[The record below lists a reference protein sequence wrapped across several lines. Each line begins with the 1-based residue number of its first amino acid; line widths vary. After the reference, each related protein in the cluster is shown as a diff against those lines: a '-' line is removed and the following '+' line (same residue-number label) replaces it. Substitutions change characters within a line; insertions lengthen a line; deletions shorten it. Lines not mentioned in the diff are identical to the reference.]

1 MMEKILSATI
11 AAGILAAG
19 CLAPESPATVEVKDE
34 SVPKAKEVCVVMQEE
49 IWLSKPFDVPL
60 DASLQRFIIRLGEE
74 TGVDPKVILGLIYV
88 ESSYN
93 ADSIGDDGHSFG
105 LMQIQR
111 RWHEERIARL
121 NVMDLLNPYDNV
133 AVGVDYL
140 SELYEKYGD
149 IEMALVAYNAGP
161 TGAWEHWFSKGLY
174 TSEYSR
180 KVMEASKNIKALSED
195 GQQ

>member
-1 MMEKILSATI
+1 MIERLLSATI

-19 CLAPESPATVEVKDE
+19 CLAPEAPKPVEVQKE
-34 SVPKAKEVCVVMQEE
+34 PVKAKIEAPIVVEKAIE
-49 IWLSKPFDVPL
+49 SSKPFNLPL
-60 DASLQRFIIRLGEE
+60 EAPLQRFIIQLGEE
-74 TGVDPKVILGLIYV
+74 TGVDPKIILGLICV

-93 ADSIGDDGHSFG
+93 ADSIGDNGRSFG

-140 SELYEKYGD
+140 SELYEEYGD

-161 TGAWEHWFSKGLY
+161 TGAWEHWFSKGIY

-180 KVMEASKNIKALSED
+180 KVMEASKNIKALPEE

>member
-1 MMEKILSATI
+1 MIARIVAGTLI
-11 AAGILAAG
+11 AASVATMCAAN
-19 CLAPESPATVEVKDE
+19 APQPVEEPAKAPQVRVE
-34 SVPKAKEVCVVMQEE
+34 AKEIEMVPE
-49 IWLSKPFDVPL
+49 KPIDLPL
-60 DASLQRFIIRLGEE
+60 EAHLQRYIIHLGEE
-74 TGVDPKVILGLIYV
+74 TGIDPKVILGIIYI

-93 ADSIGDDGHSFG
+93 ADSIGDNGRSFG

-111 RWHEERIARL
+111 RWHEERIVRL
-121 NVMDLLNPYDNV
+121 NIMDLLNPYENV

-161 TGAWEHWFSKGLY
+161 TGAWEHWFSRGIY

>member
-1 MMEKILSATI
+1 MCAANTLQPVEEAEK
-11 AAGILAAG
+11 
-19 CLAPESPATVEVKDE
+19 APQVRVE
-34 SVPKAKEVCVVMQEE
+34 AKEIEMDDA
-49 IWLSKPFDVPL
+49 KPFDLPL
-60 DASLQRFIIRLGEE
+60 EASLQRFIIRLGEE
-74 TGVDPKVILGLIYV
+74 TGVGPKIILGVICV

-105 LMQIQR
+105 LMQVQR

-133 AVGVDYL
+133 RVGINYL

>member
-1 MMEKILSATI
+1 MIARIVAGTLI
-11 AAGILAAG
+11 AASVATMCAANT
-19 CLAPESPATVEVKDE
+19 LQPVEEAEKAPQVRVE
-34 SVPKAKEVCVVMQEE
+34 AKEIEMDDA
-49 IWLSKPFDVPL
+49 KPFDLPL
-60 DASLQRFIIRLGEE
+60 EASLQRFIIRLGEE
-74 TGVDPKVILGLIYV
+74 TGVGPKIILGVICV

-105 LMQIQR
+105 LMQVQR

-133 AVGVDYL
+133 RVGINYL

>member
-1 MMEKILSATI
+1 MIARIVAGTLI
-11 AAGILAAG
+11 AASVATMCVTNVPQPVEEPAKAPQVRVEAKKIEIAG
-19 CLAPESPATVEVKDE
+19 A
-34 SVPKAKEVCVVMQEE
+34 
-49 IWLSKPFDVPL
+49 KPFDSPL
-60 DASLQRFIIRLGEE
+60 EAHLQRYIIHLGEE
-74 TGVDPKVILGLIYV
+74 AGIDPKVILGIIYI

-93 ADSIGDDGHSFG
+93 ADSIGDNGRSFG

-133 AVGVDYL
+133 RVGIDYI

-161 TGAWEHWFSKGLY
+161 TGAWEHWFSKGIC

>member
-1 MMEKILSATI
+1 MIARIVAGTLI
-11 AAGILAAG
+11 AASVATMCATNV
-19 CLAPESPATVEVKDE
+19 PQPAEE
-34 SVPKAKEVCVVMQEE
+34 APKAPQVRVEAKKIEMDDA
-49 IWLSKPFDVPL
+49 KPFDLPL
-60 DASLQRFIIRLGEE
+60 EAPLQRFIIRLGKE
-74 TGVDPKVILGLIYV
+74 TGVDPKIILGVIYV
-88 ESSYN
+88 ESGYN
-93 ADSIGDDGHSFG
+93 ADSIGDEGHSFG
-105 LMQIQR
+105 LMQVQR

-133 AVGVDYL
+133 RVGIDYL

-161 TGAWEHWFSKGLY
+161 TGAWEHWFSKGIY